1 MNNKEVFDGE
11 NSLMNQLLQKYET
24 EDKSALK
31 EELNKISSEGTL
43 TIKVFLEETLKKIE
57 S

>member
-31 EELNKISSEGTL
+31 EELNKISFEGTL